1 MAACLASNCKSKT
14 ASELPR
20 CCSDGTAVHSHTHT
34 HSPLAQVHYHRFS
47 NEASLELYEEALRIN
62 AKDGHALVGMGEAL
76 ERQGGDHFG
85 EALMYYDKAQQVGPR
100 DSLVCLVFGKADTL
114 ALDEQIPSVGVKPWI
129 CAARVL
135 QKQSKVQAKESLDGW
150 AC

>member
-20 CCSDGTAVHSHTHT
+20 CSDGTAVRSHSHKHTHTHT

-85 EALMYYDKAQQVGPR
+85 EALMYYDKAQQVG
-100 DSLVCLVFGKADTL
+100 
-114 ALDEQIPSVGVKPWI
+114 E
-129 CAARVL
+129 
-135 QKQSKVQAKESLDGW
+135 
-150 AC
+150 